1 MAGNGRNE
9 VGNAGEGGERAFA
22 SRGSREFADIC
33 KRFVRFYGHA
43 GKKKFLTSHRRRIPD
58 DQRRETRK
66 IVKKPGRAHG
76 EGTRVSRKR

>member
-1 MAGNGRNE
+1 MAGNARNE

-43 GKKKFLTSHRRRIPD
+43 GKKKFLTSHRRIPG

-66 IVKKPGRAHG
+66 IVKKPGRARG